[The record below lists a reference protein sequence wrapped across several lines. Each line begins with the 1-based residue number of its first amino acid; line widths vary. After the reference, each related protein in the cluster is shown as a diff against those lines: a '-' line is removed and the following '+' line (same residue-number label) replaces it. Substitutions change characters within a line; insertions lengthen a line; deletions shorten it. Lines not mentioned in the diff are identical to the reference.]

1 MDHLVTGRLSTG
13 RAAFSRRRKYPIGM
27 DRGPKPSGR
36 WEAGHTF
43 MKPITIQI
51 QLEPASTLPNLN
63 EINRL
68 MEAMIEEL
76 EVFGYVRS
84 QLCVGLM

>member
-1 MDHLVTGRLSTG
+1 
-13 RAAFSRRRKYPIGM
+13 
-27 DRGPKPSGR
+27 
-36 WEAGHTF
+36 